1 MNDRFSFYAY
11 LATLAAIVL
20 VCIVGGVL
28 VALGSDIAALGI
40 GGIAMGLIGMGG
52 TFKPSSKP
60 NAPIVYEFNDVSVT
74 VKGKR
79 ELNG

>member
-1 MNDRFSFYAY
+1 MNERFSFFAY
-11 LATLAAIVL
+11 LATLASIVL
-20 VCIVGGVL
+20 VCVIGGVL

-60 NAPIVYEFNDVSVT
+60 NAPIVQTGDSAAVNEVQP
-74 VKGKR
+74 
-79 ELNG
+79 

>member
-1 MNDRFSFYAY
+1 MNERFSFYAY

-40 GGIAMGLIGMGG
+40 GGIAMGLTGMGG

-60 NAPIVYEFNDVSVT
+60 TTPPIVQTGDSST
-74 VKGKR
+74 VN
-79 ELNG
+79 EAQP

>member
-1 MNDRFSFYAY
+1 MNERFSFYAY

-60 NAPIVYEFNDVSVT
+60 NAPIVQTGDSAT
-74 VKGKR
+74 VN
-79 ELNG
+79 EATP

>member
-1 MNDRFSFYAY
+1 MNERFSFYAY

-60 NAPIVYEFNDVSVT
+60 TTPPIVQTGDSAT
-74 VKGKR
+74 VNN
-79 ELNG
+79 EAQP